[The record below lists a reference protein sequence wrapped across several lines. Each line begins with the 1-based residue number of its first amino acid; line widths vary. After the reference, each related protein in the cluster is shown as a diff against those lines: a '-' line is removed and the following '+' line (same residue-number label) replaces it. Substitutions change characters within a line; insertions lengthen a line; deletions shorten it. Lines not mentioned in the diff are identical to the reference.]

1 MSIAKELEKHRMCI
15 KRIQRLKRRF
25 LLDVSNEIR
34 RESLT
39 PDLVTSIT
47 GVVLT
52 DLCKAVATL
61 NMPVFHVELEES
73 LNILLA
79 SIYQGII
86 VKEDQKN
93 DNDKTA

>member
-1 MSIAKELEKHRMCI
+1 MSIAKELEKHKLCI
-15 KRIQRLKRRF
+15 KRIQRLKRMF
-25 LLDVSNEIR
+25 LLDVSNEIK
-34 RESLT
+34 RENLT
-39 PDLVTSIT
+39 PDLVASIT
-47 GVVLT
+47 GVILT

-86 VKEDQKN
+86 VKEDRKN
-93 DNDKTA
+93 DNNQIA